1 MRRGNRNYKWVL
13 YTFAGLIGLYLLL
26 PLLMILLTSLSSGSA
41 SKFPPEGLTLEWYSK
56 LGEQKQF
63 LEAFR
68 NSMIASAGAVLL
80 ALVTGTL
87 AALAIVNYSFPGR
100 GLLRAFFMSPMVM
113 PKITLGV
120 AYLILFSKMHIA
132 GGLFALILGEAVIV
146 LPFVLSIV
154 GSALANL
161 NPVHREAAA
170 DLGAGPLKIFFT
182 VTLPQLK
189 LSLLLAGSIAFVFT
203 FDQVETALLILRQGS
218 YTLPIQLFLYMEK
231 WQDPT
236 VAVVSVVLIAFALAL
251 FFAIKLVIRTAPGL
265 DTLAGGRQNKGGP
278 KT

>member
-1 MRRGNRNYKWVL
+1 MSKKTRNYKWVL
-13 YTFAGLIGLYLLL
+13 YVGVGAVGLYLLL
-26 PLLMILLTSLSSGSA
+26 PLLMILLTSLSSGTS
-41 SKFPPEGLTLEWYSK
+41 SKFPPEGLTLEWYSR
-56 LGEQKQF
+56 LGDQKQF
-63 LEAFR
+63 MEAFR
-68 NSMIASAGAVLL
+68 NSILASAGAVLL
-80 ALVTGTL
+80 ALITGTL
-87 AALAIVNYSFPGR
+87 AALAIVHYPFPGR

-161 NPVHREAAA
+161 NPAHREAAA
-170 DLGAGPLKIFFT
+170 DLGAGPFRIFFT
-182 VTLPQLK
+182 VTLPQLR
-189 LSLLLAGSIAFVFT
+189 LSLLLAGSISFVFT
-203 FDQVETALLILRQGS
+203 FDQVETALLILRQGN

-251 FFAIKLVIRTAPGL
+251 FFAIKLVIRSAPGVENML
-265 DTLAGGRQNKGGP
+265 GSRTNKRRS
-278 KT
+278 